1 MHALLSTYNK
11 ESKKTTFSQANTS
24 LPALPPRLPSQ
35 NTENSYVPILL
46 GITFNLWRFKE

>member
-11 ESKKTTFSQANTS
+11 ESKKTTFSQANAG

-35 NTENSYVPILL
+35 NTENRQVPIFWALPL
-46 GITFNLWRFKE
+46 IYGDL